1 MMRDIWHFTDI
12 VIEVDVDLRQ
22 MQKLRRDDGVPEVQS
37 RGAGFHNRK
46 KLH

>member
-22 MQKLRRDDGVPEVQS
+22 MQELRRDDGVPEVQS
-37 RGAGFHNRK
+37 RGTGFHHRK